1 MTDVRAARAALD
13 RGRPVVLITPPAVEQ
28 ADAVW
33 ELVSPAIPALVVCL
47 EPTIAAEWAAR
58 APVSLRVH
66 AVTSLGRSIPLLKE
80 TPVDV
85 LAGTAEDLAAVAS
98 KSALKLD
105 TIRTVVLA
113 WPEGFAPAG
122 SSGALD
128 TLLAETKD
136 AARLVLSWN
145 PAALGDLLE
154 RHAHRP
160 EIVGDLPVDADG
172 RPLTAVG
179 PARYVIAPPG
189 RRTVAARETLDAL
202 RAARPIVWN
211 GGEVPGAGGDAVIC
225 TVVPTRAQFA
235 ALAKLGRPVLLLT
248 PSQLP
253 YARTLA
259 APLTPVPLADAA
271 DRAQGRVAQLRAR
284 VTELI
289 DRGAVDAE
297 LALLAPLFERFDAAE
312 VAAALLALQ
321 RDSGSATAT
330 PPDAAAAAPSWVRV
344 FVSVGKKDGVGA
356 KDLVGALIRE
366 AGLARD
372 DLGRIEL
379 RETFCL
385 VDVAPHAADRAIQRL
400 TGTAIRGRRVQA
412 RRERER

>member
-1 MTDVRAARAALD
+1 VTDVRAARAALD

-47 EPTIAAEWAAR
+47 EHTIAAEWAAR
-58 APVSLRVH
+58 APASLRVH

-80 TPVDV
+80 RPVDV

-105 TIRTVVLA
+105 TIRTIVLA
-113 WPEGFAPAG
+113 WPEAFATVA

-145 PAALGDLLE
+145 PAALADLLE

-172 RPLTAVG
+172 KALAPVG
-179 PARYVIAPPG
+179 PARYVVAPPG
-189 RRTVAARETLDAL
+189 RRAVAARETLDAL
-202 RAARPIVWN
+202 RAAHPVVWN
-211 GGEVPGAGGDAVIC
+211 GGEVPGAGGDVVIC

-235 ALAKLGRPVLLLT
+235 ALAKLSRPVLLLT
-248 PSQLP
+248 PAQLP

-259 APLTPVPLADAA
+259 SPLTPVPLADAA
-271 DRAQGRVAQLRAR
+271 ERAQGRVAQLRAR

-289 DRGAVDAE
+289 ERGEVDAE

-321 RDSGSATAT
+321 RDAGSAK
-330 PPDAAAAAPSWVRV
+330 PPLQEAAAAPSWVRV

-379 RETFCL
+379 RDTFCL
-385 VDVAPHAADRAIQRL
+385 VDVAPHAADQAIQRL